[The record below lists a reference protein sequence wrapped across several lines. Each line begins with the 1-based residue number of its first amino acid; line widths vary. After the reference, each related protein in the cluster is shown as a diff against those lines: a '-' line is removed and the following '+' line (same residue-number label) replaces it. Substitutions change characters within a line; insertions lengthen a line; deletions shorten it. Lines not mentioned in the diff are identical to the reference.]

1 MASVLACSNY
11 FCFPERSSSTLQLFF
26 WMRRHVPRSWG
37 HLNRLVILI
46 YKAGTYCP
54 FVKWNAL
61 RKLDVSGLLCPRS
74 MDWCVWGG
82 HLGRMESTVQMS
94 WRPVLSVAPP
104 SVQPS
109 SVQATQHVC
118 LLPLSLR
125 PTVGLLLQILGSC
138 STLGCT
144 PMLTRPAVSVFPFHI
159 TSATQGL
166 FKMESVLRWLYVLVK
181 CAGFM

>member
-1 MASVLACSNY
+1 MCLEAEGTWLDLWSV
-11 FCFPERSSSTLQLFF
+11 T
-26 WMRRHVPRSWG
+26 W
-37 HLNRLVILI
+37 I
-46 YKAGTYCP
+46 YKAGTNCP

-74 MDWCVWGG
+74 TDWCVWGG

-125 PTVGLLLQILGSC
+125 PTVGLSLQILGSC

-144 PMLTRPAVSVFPFHI
+144 PMWTRPAVSVFPF
-159 TSATQGL
+159 TSHQQPRD
-166 FKMESVLRWLYVLVK
+166 SSRWR
-181 CAGFM
+181 AS